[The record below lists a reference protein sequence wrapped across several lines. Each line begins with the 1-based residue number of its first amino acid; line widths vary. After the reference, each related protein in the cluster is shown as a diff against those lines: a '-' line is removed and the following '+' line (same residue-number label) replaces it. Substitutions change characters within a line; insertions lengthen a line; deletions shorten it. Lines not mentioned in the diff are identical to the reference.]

1 MIVEDEFVILQQ
13 LEVLL
18 VELGYEVC
26 AKALSGEKAV
36 QEAEEKIPDLIL
48 MDINLIGEIDGVEAA
63 RQIQTR
69 YDIPIIYVTAFDNP
83 ELLARAKVTEPYGY
97 ILKPFEPRELN
108 IAIDISLY
116 KHQVKKEKAELQA
129 RLHQAQKMEAIGTL
143 AGGIAHVFNN
153 ILWAIMGFTELT
165 LNKLIEGSQER
176 KYLERVLQA
185 SEKAKNIISQFLAF
199 SRQSEADRQTVQLGL
214 IIEES
219 IQSLRESLPPN
230 IQIKINIRSATDL
243 ILANPQRIEEM
254 LRHLYSNALHAIGEK
269 DGVLE
274 ITLEDIY
281 LNDQQ
286 STLGQGLT
294 PGPYFKLTI
303 ADTGPGME
311 QSVLDQIFEPFFST
325 KEVGT
330 GMGLGLSVVY
340 GIVNSH
346 GGNIS
351 IASTPGNGA
360 KFTILLPKKNN
371 LPQNW

>member
-18 VELGYEVC
+18 IDLGYEVC
-26 AKALSGEKAV
+26 AKALSGEQAV
-36 QEAEEKIPDLIL
+36 QEALEKIPDLIL

-63 RQIQTR
+63 RQIQAH

-97 ILKPFEPRELN
+97 ILKPFEPRELL

-116 KHQVKKEKAELQA
+116 KHQAKKEKAELQA

-143 AGGIAHVFNN
+143 AGGLAHVFNN

-165 LNKLIEGSQER
+165 INKLSLGSQER

-185 SEKAKNIISQFLAF
+185 SEKAKNIVNNFLIF
-199 SRQSEADRQTVQLGL
+199 SRQAEPDRQAVQLGL
-214 IIEES
+214 IIEKS

-230 IQIKINIRSATDL
+230 IRIITNFHSATAM
-243 ILANPQRIEEM
+243 IMANPQRLEEM
-254 LRHLYSNALHAIGEK
+254 LHQLYSNAIHAIGEK

-274 ITLEDIY
+274 ITLEDFF

-286 STLGQGLT
+286 STLGQSLT
-294 PGPYFKLTI
+294 PGPYCKLTI
-303 ADTGPGME
+303 ADNGQGME
-311 QSVLDQIFEPFFST
+311 QAVQDQIFEPFFT
-325 KEVGT
+325 TREVGA

-346 GGNIS
+346 SGNIS
-351 IASTPGNGA
+351 VASTPGKGA
-360 KFTILLPKKNN
+360 TFTILLPKK
-371 LPQNW
+371 